1 MAAIRS
7 GYANILN
14 ENRVQYM
21 PSCLI
26 VEMMTKL
33 YSQVSTI
40 NMSGNLHNVVP
51 DLLILLRRLT
61 FNLKTTADA
70 YEEAR
75 IKFFIGDWKQDKLRA
90 RKLFFN
96 LMSRLGYMSEL
107 LAGVEKRLLF
117 RAIEEMT
124 AEWANLDQI
133 MEGKCRERR
142 CTRECDTCRYFRSDN
157 PNNWH
162 GIMAKTILDL
172 DARTDYGA
180 VTHLLLVCYE
190 RVRKSLLLAIEE
202 VEKQTGATQKF
213 SPDKI
218 LCISNEEIPISCPT
232 CAGMSDS
239 FRRGT
244 TEIIRKNYTGPS
256 ANTGVRPRP
265 SATRVNGEGR
275 ISLRKV
281 SETRAEGLRKNRRY
295 LMPPSLADISYGRR

>member
-7 GYANILN
+7 GYANMLN
-14 ENRVQYM
+14 ENRIQYM
-21 PSCLI
+21 PSCLV

-40 NMSGNLHNVVP
+40 NISGNLHNVVP

-70 YEEAR
+70 YEESR

-107 LAGVEKRLLF
+107 LGGVEKRLLF

-124 AEWANLDQI
+124 VEWSNLDGI

-142 CTRECDTCRYFRSDN
+142 CSVNCDTCRCFRSDSAQ
-157 PNNWH
+157 NWH
-162 GIMAKTILDL
+162 GVMARTILEL
-172 DARTDYGA
+172 DAKADYGA
-180 VTHLLLVCYE
+180 VSHLLLVCYD
-190 RVRKSLLLAIEE
+190 RIRKSLLAAIEAE
-202 VEKQTGATQKF
+202 ERKAGAATRF

-218 LCISNEEIPISCPT
+218 LCVSNEEVPIACPT
-232 CAGMSDS
+232 CAGMTDS
-239 FRRGT
+239 LRSGGT
-244 TEIIRKNYTGPS
+244 EVIRKSYGDTAVFVGVSPKPKS
-256 ANTGVRPRP
+256 ARPVPR
-265 SATRVNGEGR
+265 ER
-275 ISLRKV
+275 ISLRRV
-281 SETRAEGLRKNRRY
+281 SEAKSNALRANRRY
-295 LMPPSLADISYGRR
+295 LMPPSLADIGHGRR

>member
-14 ENRVQYM
+14 ENRIQYM
-21 PSCLI
+21 PSCLV

-40 NMSGNLHNVVP
+40 NISGNLHNVVP

-61 FNLKTTADA
+61 FNLKTTAAA
-70 YEEAR
+70 YQESR

-107 LAGVEKRLLF
+107 LGAVEKKLLF
-117 RAIEEMT
+117 KAIEEMT
-124 AEWANLDQI
+124 AEWASLDQI

-142 CTRECDTCRYFRSDN
+142 CAVDCDTCRYFRSDS
-157 PNNWH
+157 PNGWH

-172 DARTDYGA
+172 DSKADYGS

-190 RVRKSLLLAIEE
+190 RVRKSLLWAIEE
-202 VEKQTGATQKF
+202 VERKTGATRKF
-213 SPDKI
+213 TPEKI
-218 LCISNEEIPISCPT
+218 LSVSNEELPISCPT
-232 CAGMSDS
+232 CAVMTDTI
-239 FRRGT
+239 RKGT
-244 TEIIRKNYTGPS
+244 TEIIRRNYDAGYTSEKGRLGPTRMRTG
-256 ANTGVRPRP
+256 
-265 SATRVNGEGR
+265 ER

-281 SETRAEGLRKNRRY
+281 SEAQAQALRQNRRY
-295 LMPPSLADISYGRR
+295 LMPPSLADISQGRR

>member
-14 ENRVQYM
+14 ENRIQYM

-40 NMSGNLHNVVP
+40 NISGNVHNVVP

-70 YEEAR
+70 YQESR

-107 LAGVEKRLLF
+107 LGAVEKKLLF
-117 RAIEEMT
+117 KAIEEMT
-124 AEWANLDQI
+124 AEWTSLDQI
-133 MEGKCRERR
+133 MENKCRERR
-142 CTRECDTCRYFRSDN
+142 CAADCDTCRYFRSDS
-157 PNNWH
+157 PNGWH
-162 GIMAKTILDL
+162 GIMAKNILDL
-172 DARTDYGA
+172 DSRADYGS
-180 VTHLLLVCYE
+180 VTHLLLVCYD
-190 RVRKSLLLAIEE
+190 RVRRSLLQAIEE
-202 VEKQTGATQKF
+202 VERKTGATGKF
-213 SPDKI
+213 APEKI
-218 LCISNEEIPISCPT
+218 LSVSNEEVPISCPT
-232 CAGMSDS
+232 CSVMTDTIRKGN
-239 FRRGT
+239 
-244 TEIIRKNYTGPS
+244 TEIIRRNYDPS
-256 ANTGVRPRP
+256 YASDRAQTKPAPART
-265 SATRVNGEGR
+265 SAR

-281 SETRAEGLRKNRRY
+281 SETKTLALRQNRRY
-295 LMPPSLADISYGRR
+295 LMPPSLADISHGRR